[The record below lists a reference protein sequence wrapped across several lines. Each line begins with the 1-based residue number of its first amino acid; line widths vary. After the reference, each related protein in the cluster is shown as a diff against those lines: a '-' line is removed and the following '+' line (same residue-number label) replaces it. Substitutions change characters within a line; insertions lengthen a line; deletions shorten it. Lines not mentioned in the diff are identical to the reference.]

1 MAANEQTLDKVEVI
15 QTLNAYMQAIDAS
28 DTAALRNR
36 VFTADAEITL
46 LEPLGVEG
54 YCGFV
59 EAIMQEIRT
68 QHLLMGPVVEVT
80 GDEARSQAYFVGFHR
95 VPAGPNSE
103 ACDAIFGQTTEVT
116 DVIIGGVY
124 NDHVV
129 RTAAGWRIKER
140 RIKLLWDNRGAA
152 GNTLAAGWMA
162 SA

>member
-1 MAANEQTLDKVEVI
+1 MAADEQTLDKVEII
-15 QTLNAYMQAIDAS
+15 QTLNAYMHAIDAA
-28 DTAALRNR
+28 DTVSLRER

-59 EAIMQEIRT
+59 QAIMQEIRT
-68 QHLLMGPVVEVT
+68 QHLLMNPLVT
-80 GDEARSQAYFVGFHR
+80 VDGDQARSRAYFIGFHR

-103 ACDAIFGQTTEVT
+103 ACDAIFGKTTEET

-124 NDHVV
+124 NDHVL
-129 RTAAGWRIKER
+129 RTPAGWRIRER

-162 SA
+162 PA